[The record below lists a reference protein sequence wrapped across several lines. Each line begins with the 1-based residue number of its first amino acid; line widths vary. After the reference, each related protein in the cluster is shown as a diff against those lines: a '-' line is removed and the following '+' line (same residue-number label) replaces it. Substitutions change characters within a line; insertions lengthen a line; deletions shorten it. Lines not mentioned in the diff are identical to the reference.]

1 MLENF
6 SVEAQE
12 VVSLATME
20 ARRLNHRRVGTE
32 HLLLGLLSDDDGEP
46 AELLKAAGAHLVAA
60 RHKVVEA
67 VGDDVG
73 SPDGEALPF
82 SDRAQ
87 RALERAGRFSRKD
100 RESVV
105 NAGHV
110 LLGVLD
116 VEGLA
121 CQVLRG
127 LDVDLV
133 QLRHAAIGRGAVD
146 PVPAVGDDTP
156 RPDAPVEASVDA
168 SVAASVAASAA
179 ASAAALVGPSSDI
192 VRPRCARC
200 DAALDDTLAEMV
212 MPVRRDGQP
221 AANVSV
227 VYCSACGAALG
238 VVRS

>member
-20 ARRLNHRRVGTE
+20 ARRLDHRRVGTE

-46 AELLKAAGAHLVAA
+46 AELLRAAGAHLVAA

-67 VGDDVG
+67 VGDDLG
-73 SPDGEALPF
+73 ASDGEALPF
-82 SDRAQ
+82 TDRAQ

-105 NAGHV
+105 SAGHV

-127 LDVDLV
+127 LGVDLV
-133 QLRHAAIGRGAVD
+133 QLRHAVVGRGPDD
-146 PVPAVGDDTP
+146 PADALAEPGTP
-156 RPDAPVEASVDA
+156 GTTGVLVEVSGAPSVES
-168 SVAASVAASAA
+168 
-179 ASAAALVGPSSDI
+179 

-200 DAALDDTLAEMV
+200 DASLDDTLAEMV
-212 MPVRRDGQP
+212 MPARRDGQP
-221 AANVSV
+221 TTNVRI

-238 VVRS
+238 TR